1 MKKFDFFVPR
11 DVKFIIEKIESLG
24 YEAWCVGGAVRDTL
38 LKKTPEDYDIATS
51 MPPELIQN
59 CFEKT
64 VPTGIKHGT
73 VTVIIG
79 NKPYEVTRFR
89 IDGEYLDHRKP
100 ESVEF
105 TNDFALDLS
114 RRDFTINAI
123 GYNESHGIMDPF
135 GGEIDLKNKIIRTVG
150 TPEKRFQEDAL
161 RILRA
166 VRFSAVLGFEIEP
179 ETCHAVKKMAHT
191 LSGISAERIAT
202 ELNKTLH
209 SSNPSKIALIINSG
223 GFKNFG
229 ITAIDNAEIL
239 ESIPNADCLRLAV
252 MLILCKCDANF
263 AVDSLKL
270 SREQKTKT
278 LAFYNVLNR
287 DVFCVASVKK
297 LADKVP
303 YDELKYLAV
312 AYEVIYKTS
321 QSENYKALETA
332 AKNNEPYKATM
343 LAISGDDLKSLGFSG
358 KAIGDVQE
366 KLLNFVLENPQKNTE
381 NELLKHIKD

>member
-38 LKKTPEDYDIATS
+38 LEKTPEDYDIATS

-123 GYNESHGIMDPF
+123 GYNESQGIMDPF
-135 GGEIDLKNKIIRTVG
+135 GGENDLKNKIIRTVG
-150 TPEKRFQEDAL
+150 NPEKRFKEDAL

-179 ETCHAVKKMAHT
+179 
-191 LSGISAERIAT
+191 
-202 ELNKTLH
+202 
-209 SSNPSKIALIINSG
+209 
-223 GFKNFG
+223 
-229 ITAIDNAEIL
+229 
-239 ESIPNADCLRLAV
+239 
-252 MLILCKCDANF
+252 
-263 AVDSLKL
+263 
-270 SREQKTKT
+270 
-278 LAFYNVLNR
+278 
-287 DVFCVASVKK
+287 
-297 LADKVP
+297 
-303 YDELKYLAV
+303 
-312 AYEVIYKTS
+312 
-321 QSENYKALETA
+321 
-332 AKNNEPYKATM
+332 
-343 LAISGDDLKSLGFSG
+343 
-358 KAIGDVQE
+358 
-366 KLLNFVLENPQKNTE
+366 
-381 NELLKHIKD
+381 